1 MPASFREPQYIVGR
15 RAVNFFLR
23 QNHHSPPFSGQ
34 SNGRSPIAHS
44 LGGSPSAVFWYNRLP
59 QTVQHQLLL
68 TFVVWLG
75 APNALKPEAAR
86 SPCGGAVDGFP
97 TNSRQ
102 ALQGCITGSN
112 ESFRGIVPV
121 SRSPV
126 LVDPVDRPL
135 VRELDCVGL
144 TLELA
149 RVAGGAFD
157 SLVGALRFS

>member
-1 MPASFREPQYIVGR
+1 M
-15 RAVNFFLR
+15 
-23 QNHHSPPFSGQ
+23 
-34 SNGRSPIAHS
+34 
-44 LGGSPSAVFWYNRLP
+44 FWYNRSP

-86 SPCGGAVDGFP
+86 SPCGGAAEAFRPIRDRHCKVV
-97 TNSRQ
+97 TV
-102 ALQGCITGSN
+102 SN
-112 ESFRGIVPV
+112 GSFREIVAV

-126 LVDPVDRPL
+126 LVDPVDRTL
-135 VRELDCVGL
+135 VREIDCVGL